1 MARLASASAVNG
13 TIAAD
18 ENDDAPDVVERA
30 RAGDEMAFEALYRRN
45 VGRVYGLCLRM
56 LGEPVAAE
64 ELTQDVFVRAWEKLS
79 LFRGDSAF
87 STWLHRLAVNVV
99 LQHLRSRKR
108 REARVRLTDDVT
120 TLAGSVGPA
129 HVGKRMDLAKALDR
143 LPAGARTVFVLH
155 DIEGYKHAEIAD
167 MTGTA
172 VGTSKAQL
180 HRARRLLREVLA

>member
-1 MARLASASAVNG
+1 MERLASASAVNR
-13 TIAAD
+13 TIATEGED
-18 ENDDAPDVVERA
+18 GVPTLVERA
-30 RAGDEMAFEALYRRN
+30 CAGDESAFEALYRGN

-56 LGEPVAAE
+56 LGEQPAAE

-120 TLAGSVGPA
+120 RLAGSTRPAQVG
-129 HVGKRMDLAKALDR
+129 HRMDLERALDT

-155 DIEGYKHAEIAD
+155 DIEGYKHAEIAH

-180 HRARRLLREVLA
+180 HRARKLLREVLA

>member
-1 MARLASASAVNG
+1 MNG

-18 ENDDAPDVVERA
+18 ENDDAPGVVERA
-30 RAGDEMAFEALYRRN
+30 RAGDEAAFETLYRRN

-108 REARVRLTDDVT
+108 REARVRLTDDLT
-120 TLAGSVGPA
+120 TLAGSVGPVP
-129 HVGKRMDLAKALDR
+129 VGKRMDLAKALDT
-143 LPAGARTVFVLH
+143 LPAGARRVFVLH

-180 HRARRLLREVLA
+180 HRARKLLREVLA

>member
-1 MARLASASAVNG
+1 VNR

-18 ENDDAPDVVERA
+18 EQGGGAPELVERA
-30 RAGDEMAFEALYRRN
+30 CAGDEAAFEALYRGN

-56 LGEPVAAE
+56 VGEQVAAE
-64 ELTQDVFVRAWEKLS
+64 ELTQDVFVRAWQKLS

-99 LQHLRSRKR
+99 LQSLRTRKR
-108 REARVRLTDDVT
+108 REARVRSTDDVT
-120 TLAGSVGPA
+120 ALAGSTRPA
-129 HVGKRMDLAKALDR
+129 QVGKRLDLERALDT
-143 LPAGARTVFVLH
+143 LPDGARRVFVLH

>member
-1 MARLASASAVNG
+1 MKR

-18 ENDDAPDVVERA
+18 RHGETSGLIERA
-30 RAGDEMAFEALYRRN
+30 RAGDEAAFEALYRGN
-45 VGRVYGLCLRM
+45 VGRVHGLCLRM
-56 LGEPVAAE
+56 VAEQAAAE

-99 LQHLRSRKR
+99 LQHLRSQKR
-108 REARVRLTDDVT
+108 REARVTLTDDVGR
-120 TLAGSVGPA
+120 LAGSTRPA
-129 HVGKRMDLAKALDR
+129 STGAKLDLERAMAT
-143 LPAGARTVFVLH
+143 LPEGARRVFVLH
-155 DIEGYKHAEIAD
+155 DIEGYKHAEIAE

-180 HRARRLLREVLA
+180 HRARKLLKKVLA

>member
-1 MARLASASAVNG
+1 VNG

-18 ENDDAPDVVERA
+18 EQGDTPDVVA
-30 RAGDEMAFEALYRRN
+30 RAQEGDADAFEALYRRN
-45 VGRVYGLCLRM
+45 AGRVYGLCLRM
-56 LGEPVAAE
+56 LGEQVAAE

-108 REARVRLTDDVT
+108 RESRVRLTDDMT

-129 HVGKRMDLAKALDR
+129 HVGRRMDLEKALDT
-143 LPAGARTVFVLH
+143 LPEGARTVFVLH

-180 HRARRLLREVLA
+180 HRARKLLRKVLA

>member
-1 MARLASASAVNG
+1 MEG
-13 TIAAD
+13 DEAAHL
-18 ENDDAPDVVERA
+18 VA
-30 RAGDEMAFEALYRRN
+30 RACDGDEVAFEALYRGN

-56 LGEPVAAE
+56 LGEQVAAE
-64 ELTQDVFVRAWEKLS
+64 ELTQDVFVRAWQKLK

-99 LQHLRSRKR
+99 LQHLRTRKR
-108 REARVRLTDDVT
+108 REARVKLTDDVT
-120 TLAGSVGPA
+120 RLAGSTKPA
-129 HVGKRMDLAKALDR
+129 PVGKRMDLEKALAT
-143 LPAGARTVFVLH
+143 LPDGARTVFVLH

-180 HRARRLLREVLA
+180 HRARKLLREVLA